1 MYWVALGMSLIGH
14 WNTVSGGGQTCA
26 LVGGGAPHLTT
37 EQHAASPIQ
46 FPLAVSLAP
55 SDVCFRPVRLMAEK
69 TTIDTMRPGQSGS
82 F

>member
-1 MYWVALGMSLIGH
+1 MSLIGH
-14 WNTVSGGGQTCA
+14 ENTVSGGGQACSFP
-26 LVGGGAPHLTT
+26 GGAPLTT
-37 EQHAASPIQ
+37 EQHSASPIQ
-46 FPLAVSLAP
+46 FSLAVSLSP